1 MYFELRVFFPDR
13 EANRHNAYSRGSKK
27 VYQFLEDFEQAYG
40 RFRKKRGY
48 YEGMER
54 EYLLRSDKVNFKEL
68 FQMVKPFEK
77 KLTMAMQME
86 QIYEKVDFETADAY
100 LFYFPRNCYFYD
112 DEDEDD
118 DEDEETFNSLRSL
131 CPRCSTRGIREPIY
145 IKPNSRLRN
154 LFGEEFAGASDELGY
169 GVNILS
175 DPLRDYL
182 VQQGIAE
189 KYFRPVYSRRGDQ
202 WTYCFWPDERKIPH
216 LSLID
221 NVDTVIGKCPTCG
234 RQVFLGTAKTK
245 SESLWNRLRI
255 PLKFGSYPIPEL
267 WKLKREVGEA
277 LPPLSLTEDYFED
290 RQLLVMNRELFDLI
304 AEKLPRVKK
313 RSVPIYFADFDT
325 EVRKSARVYRVHMVY
340 R

>member
-1 MYFELRVFFPDR
+1 MYFELRVFFYDR
-13 EANRHNAYSRGSKK
+13 EVNRHNAYSRGSKK

-54 EYLLRSDKVNFKEL
+54 EYFIRSDKADFEEL

-77 KLTMAMQME
+77 KLDMVMDTA
-86 QIYEKVDFETADAY
+86 QIYEESDIESADAY
-100 LFYFPRNCYFYD
+100 FFTFPKTCYFYD
-112 DEDEDD
+112 DVFSDGEDKEP
-118 DEDEETFNSLRSL
+118 FNSLRQL
-131 CPRCSTRGIREPIY
+131 CPECFVRGIREPVY
-145 IKPNSRLRN
+145 IKPNNGLRKQ
-154 LFGEEFAGASDELGY
+154 FAAGFAGASDQLGGEL
-169 GVNILS
+169 NILS
-175 DPLRDYL
+175 DPLRDDL
-182 VQQGIAE
+182 VQRGIAE

-290 RQLLVMNRELFDLI
+290 RQFLVMNRELFDLI

>member
-1 MYFELRVFFPDR
+1 M
-13 EANRHNAYSRGSKK
+13 NMHNAYSRGNKK

-40 RFRKKRGY
+40 SFRKKRGD
-48 YEGMER
+48 YEEMER
-54 EYLLRSDKVNFKEL
+54 EYLLRSDKVNFEEL

-189 KYFRPVYSRRGDQ
+189 KYFRPVYTRKGER
-202 WTYCFWPDERKIPH
+202 WCYCFWPDERRIPH
-216 LSLID
+216 LALLD
-221 NVDTVIGKCPTCG
+221 NMDDITWKCPTCG
-234 RQVFLGTAKTK
+234 RHIHHRTAESKG
-245 SESLWNRLRI
+245 ESLWNQLDI
-255 PLKFGSYPIPEL
+255 TIKTGNSYPIPER
-267 WKLKREVGEA
+267 WELKREIGEI
-277 LPPLSLTEDYFED
+277 LPPLNSTEDYLFRDTQEI
-290 RQLLVMNRELFDLI
+290 VMSRELLSLI
-304 AEKLPRVKK
+304 AERIPKAKTWVE
-313 RSVPIYFADFDT
+313 PIYFADFDT
-325 EVRKSARVYRVHMVY
+325 KVGQDGRVEIIYR
-340 R
+340 